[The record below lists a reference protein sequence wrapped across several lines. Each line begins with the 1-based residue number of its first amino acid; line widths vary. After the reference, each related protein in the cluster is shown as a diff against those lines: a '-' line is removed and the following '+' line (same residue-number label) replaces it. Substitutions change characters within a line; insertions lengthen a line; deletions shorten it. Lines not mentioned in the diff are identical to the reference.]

1 MERIISLIIEDSWIN
16 TIAAYSIHL
25 DEVEGMEME
34 RYMEAWEQNQVAE
47 LAHYSMDHAIQDMQV
62 GHTLLVPADEPD
74 GVGMERQKLVECGME
89 AEADALLNH
98 MREGDVRRKKPEAAQ
113 VVDNKV
119 FGDED
124 LFVVYWVFGFG
135 FQLVGS
141 YY

>member
-1 MERIISLIIEDSWIN
+1 MRWRVWRWNGIWRPGNRTRLPSRRIIVW
-16 TIAAYSIHL
+16 
-25 DEVEGMEME
+25 
-34 RYMEAWEQNQVAE
+34 
-47 LAHYSMDHAIQDMQV
+47 HAIQDMQV

-74 GVGMERQKLVECGME
+74 GVGMERQMLVECGME
-89 AEADALLNH
+89 VEADALLNH
-98 MREGDVRRKKPEAAQ
+98 MREGDVCRKKPEAAQ

>member
-74 GVGMERQKLVECGME
+74 GVGMEGQMLVECGME
-89 AEADALLNH
+89 VEADALLNH
-98 MREGDVRRKKPEAAQ
+98 TREGAVRRKKPEAAQ